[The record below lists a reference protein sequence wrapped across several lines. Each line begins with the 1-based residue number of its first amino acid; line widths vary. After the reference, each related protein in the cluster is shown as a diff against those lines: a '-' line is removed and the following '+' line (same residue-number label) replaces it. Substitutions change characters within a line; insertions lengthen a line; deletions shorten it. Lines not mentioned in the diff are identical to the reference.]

1 MTILKECANM
11 VKGMA
16 DYYSDEKLN
25 LEALEEA
32 LRPFL
37 QNLSKDSPGYLD
49 IKSENQKRIAEESI

>member
-16 DYYSDEKLN
+16 DYYSDEKLD
-25 LEALEEA
+25 LAALEEA

-37 QNLSKDSPGYLD
+37 QHLRKDAPGYLD
-49 IKSENQKRIAEESI
+49 VKKKNDEEYARRGE